1 MQVAKL
7 DTVKNYAVGYAASLL
22 AGMGIAI
29 DPSSG
34 MLDFYADTMIEKI
47 LNFTNQTDVP
57 GGLKNALT
65 YLTMSAWL
73 KYAKSAGLLIDAD
86 GNDIYD
92 LSADAVKSISEGDT
106 TVSYAVGSNEG
117 NSTAEQR
124 LNALI
129 ESLDSAAG
137 ADLIKYRRLAW

>member
-1 MQVAKL
+1 MQVDKL